1 MYIPENTE
9 LREKMNIEDKI
20 LELKLKGFSEDEI
33 IKIAKTNK
41 STVKKVSLPDDVKEQ
56 SLLLYSFMQKDLS
69 RLVMLET
76 PKKDRDSQVI
86 FNAIKLQADLQ
97 QKKIDIAN
105 VSKDS
110 VGKIS
115 KSWIMERDGQI
126 SAARLAGAKPEDIA
140 KDFNLS
146 VQSVRQ
152 ALDRVELGLDFEIS
166 PSIISETIGLPK
178 RMRLQVLK
186 EAHSRNL
193 SRDKVRK
200 MANNIKNKVRGK

>member
-1 MYIPENTE
+1 M
-9 LREKMNIEDKI
+9 RIEDKI
-20 LELKLKGFSEDEI
+20 LELKLKGFSEDDI

-41 STVKKVSLPDDVKEQ
+41 KTVCKVSLPDDMKEQ
-56 SLLLYSFMQKDLS
+56 SLLLYSFMQKDLA

-97 QKKIDIAN
+97 QKKIDL
-105 VSKDS
+105 SRLSSDT

-115 KSWIMERDGQI
+115 KSWIRERDDRIASDLQ
-126 SAARLAGAKPEDIA
+126 AGAKLEDVA
-140 KDFNLS
+140 KEYNLS
-146 VQSVRQ
+146 VQSVKQ
-152 ALDRVELGLDFEIS
+152 SVDRIELGLDFDIS

-178 RMRLQVLK
+178 KMRIEVLQ
-186 EAHSRNL
+186 EAYSKKL

-200 MANNIKNKVRGK
+200 MVVGIKNKVRGK